1 MHPGPAT
8 TMDEQLAHFRS
19 FAPDELGDD
28 EILAL
33 IKEHGGSEL
42 KIQNALAEVR
52 APRKGVCV
60 RERGC
65 ACVCV
70 RV

>member
-1 MHPGPAT
+1 
-8 TMDEQLAHFRS
+8 MDDQLAHFRS
-19 FAPDELGDD
+19 FAPDELGDE

-42 KIQNALAEVR
+42 KIQAALAEVR
-52 APRKGVCV
+52 APGKGV
-60 RERGC
+60 
-65 ACVCV
+65 